1 MSCWR
6 HWKGL
11 VRIMTLDKSYD
22 ILERYFLLLDDVSNM
37 ADYDVD
43 SEYTRIEL
51 EKILSERPLLSVRG
65 SCFIKELLS
74 DDIGESV
81 AEAIKVILESGNI

>member
-1 MSCWR
+1 M
-6 HWKGL
+6 
-11 VRIMTLDKSYD
+11 VIMMTLDKSYD

-37 ADYDVD
+37 AGYDVD

-51 EKILSERPLLSVRG
+51 EKVLSERPFLSIRG
-65 SCFIKELLS
+65 SRFLKELLS

-81 AEAIKVILESGNI
+81 EKAIHTILNENL

>member
-1 MSCWR
+1 M
-6 HWKGL
+6 
-11 VRIMTLDKSYD
+11 MTLDKSYD

-37 ADYDVD
+37 VGYAVD

-51 EKILSERPLLSVRG
+51 EKVLSERPFLSIRG
-65 SCFIKELLS
+65 SHFLKELLS

-81 AEAIKVILESGNI
+81 ADAIHTILNENL

>member
-11 VRIMTLDKSYD
+11 GIMMTLDKSYD
-22 ILERYFLLLDDVSNM
+22 ILERYYLLLDDVSNM
-37 ADYDVD
+37 AGYDVD

-51 EKILSERPLLSVRG
+51 EKVLSERPFLSIRG
-65 SCFIKELLS
+65 SRFLKELLS

-81 AEAIKVILESGNI
+81 EKAIHTILNENL